1 MVPLPQLIFVTGFR
15 RAWLPLA
22 AFTFDLGFELKAQ
35 REEYRRPDAQRALAT
50 MMLYFILL
58 SRCILALG
66 TRSQM
71 ERA

>member
-1 MVPLPQLIFVTGFR
+1 
-15 RAWLPLA
+15 LA

-35 REEYRRPDAQRALAT
+35 REEYRRPDEQRALAT